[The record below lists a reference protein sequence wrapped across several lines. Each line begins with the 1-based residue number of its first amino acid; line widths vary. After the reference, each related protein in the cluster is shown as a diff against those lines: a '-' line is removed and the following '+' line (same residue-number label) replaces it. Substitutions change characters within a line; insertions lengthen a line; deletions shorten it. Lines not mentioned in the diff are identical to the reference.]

1 MSQEN
6 YIRSLLNIK
15 DQNSCEKVV
24 KNVKIYK
31 FINAYLSYILTLCEK
46 YSIAFNSKEDYK
58 RNKKDYR
65 KLKRYWKLLL
75 KSRSELKASVRK
87 KYICFNDLTTEIDI
101 VNYLINLDKVYF
113 YQKKRS
119 IILCFNQVFC
129 HLDFLRSQ
137 LFNKEPIFPVS
148 YDFSRK

>member
-65 KLKRYWKLLL
+65 KLKRY
-75 KSRSELKASVRK
+75 
-87 KYICFNDLTTEIDI
+87 
-101 VNYLINLDKVYF
+101 
-113 YQKKRS
+113 
-119 IILCFNQVFC
+119 
-129 HLDFLRSQ
+129 
-137 LFNKEPIFPVS
+137 
-148 YDFSRK
+148 